1 MTRLKSILALI
12 SILFVGSVYSTTI
25 TKEYQVQF
33 KQAMLHIQ
41 NDEYKDAY
49 PLLSAMNQVNNNSN
63 LDFHMGLCSF
73 YLQFDKSNALAFFDK
88 AANNIAKKYVN
99 TAESTQAP
107 NEVVYFQGLCYH
119 YLGQTEKAIAS
130 YEKYLSN
137 SKTMSS
143 DKLIIADA
151 KRKLTIAKEQPAL
164 FSKSEN
170 EQIEKNRVNDKKID
184 GTYKAKLQKVMNIIN
199 EDKIEALLILKEML
213 KEYPN
218 EPNINYMM
226 GVCMLNMKTY
236 NDLATN
242 YFVVADKNA
251 SKFKDCGIG
260 LDCPAF
266 VKYYSG
272 IANQVKGDHKQALAD
287 FEAFNAVY
295 PQEYNSLKPE
305 FIKRMEYSRNML
317 TTTGTNN
324 NLANYKNSLDI
335 IDTAGLQIIFPVIGT
350 PIAIDNSNSG
360 NSSNQ
365 TGEYTYYYSVQ
376 VGAGN
381 MDEKYFDKVTEL
393 RIATYPSG
401 MKRFVTGKFANKA
414 EANIRMKELIDLGY
428 TDAFSLRMRG
438 KK

>member
-12 SILFVGSVYSTTI
+12 FIFFVGSVYSSTI

-49 PLLSAMNQVNNNSN
+49 PLLTAMNQVNSNSN
-63 LDFHMGLCSF
+63 LDFHLGLCSF
-73 YLQFDKSNALAFFDK
+73 YLQFDKNNALALFDK
-88 AANNIAKKYVN
+88 ASKNIATKYIN
-99 TAESTQAP
+99 TAESSQAP

-119 YLGQTEKAIAS
+119 YLGETSKAIAS
-130 YEKYLSN
+130 YEKYISN
-137 SKTMSS
+137 AKTMSS
-143 DKLIIADA
+143 DKFIIADA
-151 KRKLTIAKEQPAL
+151 KRKIKIAKEQPTL
-164 FSKSEN
+164 YSKEDDLL
-170 EQIEKNRVNDKKID
+170 IEKNRSNDKKID
-184 GTYKAKLQKVMNIIN
+184 EKYKAKLQKTMIVFND
-199 EDKIEALLILKEML
+199 DKIEAMLLIKEML

-226 GVCMLNMKTY
+226 GVCMLNIKPY

-251 SKFKDCGIG
+251 SKFKDCGVG

-272 IANQVKGDHKQALAD
+272 IANQVKGDHKQALSD

-295 PQEYNSLKPE
+295 PEEYNNLKPE
-305 FIKRMEYSRNML
+305 FIKRMEYSRNMIN
-317 TTTGTNN
+317 TTGANK
-324 NLANYKNSLDI
+324 NLANYKNSLNI
-335 IDTAGLQIIFPVIGT
+335 VDTAGLQIIFPILGS
-350 PIAIDNSNSG
+350 PIAND
-360 NSSNQ
+360 NSSNGNNASQ
-365 TGEYTYYYSVQ
+365 SGEYSYYYSVQ

-401 MKRFVTGKFANKA
+401 MKRFVTGKFASKA
-414 EANIRMKELIDLGY
+414 EANTRLKELINLGY
-428 TDAFSLRMRG
+428 TDAYSLRMRG